1 MCVKG
6 SGKPIGHMGRHH
18 GRERSMHLTAKVK
31 ALSTMG
37 EDLAQKQATAEKN
50 SAAAKKQAADP
61 SDGFGKPISSFS

>member
-1 MCVKG
+1 
-6 SGKPIGHMGRHH
+6 
-18 GRERSMHLTAKVK
+18 
-31 ALSTMG
+31 MG